1 MVAPLMVAGGSAVV
15 GAGLSLLAAGE
26 RNSAIEKQAADNFNA
41 SLQSLNQKRSVDFAN
56 LLYQADEVNRSIG
69 MQLTQLGYEQRK
81 ATANT
86 VVKTIDRNIYGVS
99 AMKTNAQASKD
110 AALLEDSIVQ
120 KGNAAMTDMQ
130 SSLSTA
136 NYSFNSGV
144 YGASQNY
151 ANAMNQKQGTME
163 MLAGAAGAAVSFGS
177 AGYGMAK

>member
-1 MVAPLMVAGGSAVV
+1 MDPLTAGIGAGAL
-15 GAGLSLLAAGE
+15 GAGLSILGSLE

-56 LLYQADEVNRSIG
+56 LLYQADEVNRSVG

-81 ATANT
+81 AAAAT
-86 VVKTIDRNIYGVS
+86 VVKTVDRNIYGVS

-110 AALLEDSIVQ
+110 ASLLEDSIVQ

-151 ANAMNQKQGTME
+151 ANAMNQRQGTME
-163 MLAGAAGAAVSFGS
+163 ILAGAAGSAVSFGS